1 MTAKST
7 ACRDDLSVWIL
18 TAERHCFRGRM
29 NSTTGM
35 LTHNSCHDNTV
46 LHATNKW
53 DGFILIEYRINSVL
67 LNCTVTAKY
76 RESSPWGLFKSTR
89 KFLLTMFPLAFRVF
103 DPPPFWIPFHRTLHT
118 LTSVQSEH
126 PILPPRIAQ
135 LPQQWST
142 IMAPS
147 PFELVIVKCFVFLFS
162 LPLTPL
168 PSQLPSLLLL
178 KWKIDSEVTHKEL
191 LNAVCLHKQTHC

>member
-1 MTAKST
+1 MIWLYLNGIYNHFCAVKLHSH
-7 ACRDDLSVWIL
+7 CKVQGKLSSS
-18 TAERHCFRGRM
+18 
-29 NSTTGM
+29 NP
-35 LTHNSCHDNTV
+35 
-46 LHATNKW
+46 
-53 DGFILIEYRINSVL
+53 LI
-67 LNCTVTAKY
+67 
-76 RESSPWGLFKSTR
+76 STR
-89 KFLLTMFPLAFRVF
+89 KFLLTIFPLAFRVF
-103 DPPPFWIPFHRTLHT
+103 DPPFRIPFHRALHT

-126 PILPPRIAQ
+126 PVLPPRIAQ

-147 PFELVIVKCFVFLFS
+147 PLELVIVKCFVFLFS

-178 KWKIDSEVTHKEL
+178 KWKIDSEVALKEL